1 MAIGMLLHDLH
12 AGEGARAR
20 PHALVVFLF
29 SVATG
34 LDQVLTFARQWQPTV
49 PQAALIGIEL
59 NHVTRQPDI
68 AALRRAIATA
78 AALRSVQ
85 LSQTIL
91 LGAGTAGRLALDM
104 VLEGVVPAMGMIG
117 LDISLGAIPSHIE
130 RTAAMVRLI
139 QHRAGEYAPA
149 DFRAL
154 VEAMQRQDI
163 DVRTMVLPEIAEA
176 ASAMTQRAGATFLV
190 ELVASASRFPLSTRR

>member
-12 AGEGARAR
+12 AGEGAGTC

-29 SVATG
+29 SVGTG
-34 LDQVLTFARQWQPTV
+34 LDQVLTFARRWKPTV

-68 AALRRAIATA
+68 AGLGRAIATA
-78 AALRSVQ
+78 ASLRSVQ

-91 LGAGTAGRLALDM
+91 LGAGAAGRLALDM
-104 VLEGVVPAMGMIG
+104 VLEGVVPAMGVIG
-117 LDISLGAIPSHIE
+117 LDISLGVIPSRIE

-149 DFRAL
+149 GFRAL
-154 VEAMQRQDI
+154 VEAMQQQDI
-163 DVRTMVLPEIAEA
+163 DVRTTVLPEIAEA

-190 ELVASASRFPLSTRR
+190 ELVASASRFPLATRR